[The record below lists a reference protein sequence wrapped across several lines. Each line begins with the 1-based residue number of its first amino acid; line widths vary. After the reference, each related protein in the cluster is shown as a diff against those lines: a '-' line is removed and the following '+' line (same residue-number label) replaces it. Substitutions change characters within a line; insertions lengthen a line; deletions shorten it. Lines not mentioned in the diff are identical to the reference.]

1 LGTLIILPLAI
12 VPTVLTI
19 MFKTEP
25 GAAFIAFLG
34 FIAVF
39 MVNYRWTLWRV
50 GQAVNRKSRKL
61 RQS

>member
-12 VPTVLTI
+12 VPMVLTI

-25 GAAFIAFLG
+25 GAGFIAFIAFLG

-39 MVNYRWTLWRV
+39 MANYRWTLWRV
-50 GQAVNRKSRKL
+50 G
-61 RQS
+61 